1 MSLSLALLI
10 FACSSGKNEQ
20 QTAGNES
27 KPTSKPVS
35 KYPAHVGDI
44 EFDKALDDSSFL
56 TCDSYIPQYYALSDD
71 LRVDNDVFVSH
82 FESVSIEKNT
92 PLTYHTIRFVVNC
105 KGKIGRLRK
114 ETMTSDYQ
122 AAQLDSV
129 LTERIEVQLRAFDQ
143 WPTGRDFYQYL
154 TFKIK
159 GGKIEEIMP

>member
-1 MSLSLALLI
+1 MLMSLALVV
-10 FACSSGKNEQ
+10 FACSDGKNEQ
-20 QTAGNES
+20 QAVSNEN
-27 KPTSKPVS
+27 KVVSKPVS
-35 KYPAHVGDI
+35 NYPAHVGDI
-44 EFDKALDDSSFL
+44 EFDEALDDSSFE

-71 LRVDNDVFVSH
+71 FRIDNDVFVSH
-82 FESVSIEKNT
+82 FESVSIEDNT

-105 KGKIGRLRK
+105 KGKIGWLRK

-122 AAQLDSV
+122 ATELDSG
-129 LTERIEVQLRAFDQ
+129 LSEKIEAKLRAFDQ